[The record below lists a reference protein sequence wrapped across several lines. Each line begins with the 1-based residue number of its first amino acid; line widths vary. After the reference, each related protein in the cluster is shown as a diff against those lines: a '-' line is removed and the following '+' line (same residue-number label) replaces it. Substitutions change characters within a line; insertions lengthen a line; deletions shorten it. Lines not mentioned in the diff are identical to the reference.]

1 MGALGP
7 DFRFETLGKDT
18 SLTWRVHRGPL
29 EIRATLR
36 TLDDGN
42 YLRVVAYLAE
52 VPAGA
57 DAALF
62 RRLLELNGREVTGA
76 AFAVIDGHIALCL
89 ERTTVDL
96 DRSEIVDAFR
106 RIADY
111 AERYRA
117 VG

>member
-1 MGALGP
+1 FGNKHESNLRSALQMVEEAMGALGP

-57 DAALF
+57 GPAPVPRPLPPDG
-62 RRLLELNGREVTGA
+62 RRGPGGRLPG
-76 AFAVIDGHIALCL
+76 
-89 ERTTVDL
+89 
-96 DRSEIVDAFR
+96 SR
-106 RIADY
+106 RPPAPLPAPTHGDP
-111 AERYRA
+111 
-117 VG
+117 